1 MTGVNPE
8 EAERFYEEDEDPSR
22 VFGIFDAGRTGQT
35 ERRGKARPSP
45 APGKLAVLRQHIAMV
60 LRRAACYPSSRM
72 NMRRHRS

>member
-1 MTGVNPE
+1 MTGVKPE

-60 LRRAACYPSSRM
+60 LRRAADIIEPQII
-72 NMRRHRS
+72 HRPR